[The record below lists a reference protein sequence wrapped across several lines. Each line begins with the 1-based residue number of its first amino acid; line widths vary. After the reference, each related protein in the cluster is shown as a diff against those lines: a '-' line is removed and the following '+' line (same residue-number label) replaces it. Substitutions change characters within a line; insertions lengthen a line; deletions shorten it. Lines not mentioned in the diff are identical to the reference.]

1 MRWASLQVAD
11 QTAKGFV
18 IALVATWLR
27 GNPHAMLAVVPAL
40 SFGLAYLSTRFG
52 DRTIASFIPDP

>member
-27 GNPHAMLAVVPAL
+27 EYPHAVLAVVPAL
-40 SFGLAYLSTRFG
+40 SFFLALASTRFG
-52 DRTIASFIPDP
+52 DRSVASFIPDP